1 MDMDLLAVSSLIV
14 AISTAL
20 GYIIHQ
26 LHLRNCECLC
36 IKSDCVKKENEPAT
50 PPFEPPILNTLLAP
64 VPTETQ
70 TESSP
75 IMKRKVDRIF

>member
-1 MDMDLLAVSSLIV
+1 MDLLAVSSLVV
-14 AISTAL
+14 AISTAI

-36 IKSDCVKKENEPAT
+36 IKSDCVKKENEPPT
-50 PPFEPPILNTLLAP
+50 PPFVSLLAP

-75 IMKRKVDRIF
+75 IIKRKVERIF